1 MPVIYIAGSIS
12 LFCMGIKANLI
23 VLYIF
28 VGLIG
33 MFAFSA
39 HSLMNSF
46 TSQYYPGEIRTTG
59 VGLANATGRVGGMLG
74 PIVGG
79 MLLTANVTI
88 TIWFLVFA
96 VPGVIAALSMVLTNF
111 HKRLVDKRSSSVSEN
126 CF

>member
-1 MPVIYIAGSIS
+1 
-12 LFCMGIKANLI
+12 
-23 VLYIF
+23 
-28 VGLIG
+28 
-33 MFAFSA
+33 
-39 HSLMNSF
+39 
-46 TSQYYPGEIRTTG
+46 
-59 VGLANATGRVGGMLG
+59 MLG